1 MKAMIIS
8 SVRFTSSGNKHQRKN
23 ILNRSK
29 KIVLLLLATFTLSCC
44 NKDDNPFSGND
55 QLPPET
61 QTGANTV
68 GCLVNGNVFLPK
80 QEGINPAVNCF
91 YQLDNGEFFF
101 TMNFADLRGITNKRI
116 VIQTSKISLQVGQTY
131 ILNKNMIDNGDF
143 TEGGGVYSLSS
154 TNRYYTNT
162 IKTGELKITRLDLSN
177 SIISGTFWFDAV
189 NAAGETVE
197 IRSGRFDW
205 DY

>member
-23 ILNRSK
+23 ILNSSK
-29 KIVLLLLATFTLSCC
+29 KIVLLLLATLTLSCC

-68 GCLVNGNVFLPK
+68 GCLVNGHVYLPS
-80 QEGINPAVNCF
+80 QRGLNSPVNCY
-91 YQLDNGEFFF
+91 YQLDNGEFYF
-101 TMNFADLRGITNKRI
+101 TMGFSDMKNFDPTVFFQTKR
-116 VIQTSKISLQVGQTY
+116 VSLEIGQTY
-131 ILNKNMIDNGDF
+131 ILNKNSVDNGDF
-143 TEGGGVYSLSS
+143 TGGGGMFWYD
-154 TNRYYTNT
+154 TNNISYTNT